1 MELRKGARVLHG
13 VWHFS
18 FTVSDLDRS
27 IEFYRDLLGFELVH
41 TQEQANA
48 YTRRLVGYP
57 DASLRVAQFAVPGQP
72 RGISTHD
79 LELVQYL
86 SPNGERGSREI
97 CNPGAA
103 HMAMTVDDIHQRY
116 ERFVSAGVE
125 FVSTDFDLFRA
136 ALVGTRFASA
146 PVTTAPRALAA
157 AIGRIAHARLQAG
170 EAQDPAAL
178 DANYVRRSDAELALK
193 RQPTSY

>member
-1 MELRKGARVLHG
+1 VLHG

-27 IEFYRDLLGFELVH
+27 IEFYCDLLGFELVH

-57 DASLRVAQFAVPGQP
+57 DASLRVAQFAVAGQP

-86 SPNGERGSREI
+86 SPKGERGSREI

-103 HMAMTVDDIHQRY
+103 HMAMTVDDIHERY
-116 ERFVSAGVE
+116 ERLVAARVE
-125 FVSTDFDLFRA
+125 FVSPPNEITAGVNAGGYTCYFRDPDDIVLELLQPPA
-136 ALVGTRFASA
+136 Y
-146 PVTTAPRALAA
+146 
-157 AIGRIAHARLQAG
+157 RLTPSLSSQAN
-170 EAQDPAAL
+170 E
-178 DANYVRRSDAELALK
+178 
-193 RQPTSY
+193 